1 MQRKAIMR
9 NAWSD
14 SRGTQWLRRI
24 AGALERA
31 RMSPE
36 EHYVRMAYRV
46 LLRREIDPSG
56 LLAWRDVVASGR
68 FHQQHVIDTLL
79 ASEEYLTRFGIDLTA
94 IQHRSRQEWIRT
106 LAPFDRILDIGGSS
120 PNRPEGA
127 LIELGYPHRPSRLD
141 ILDRPPDLQYWGKPK
156 YDQSVSAQFD
166 WGTVSYFHGS
176 GEKVAEIP
184 ALQEREYDCVF
195 LGQAIEHIYPE
206 SLPAML
212 GWARTHLAP
221 GGRLIFDTPNR
232 LLTKIQCPG
241 SFIDPDHKYE
251 YAPAELERVVADAG
265 FSVTRKVGMVHLP
278 VQAASGHYDPREF
291 AEAPLLSDDVDA
303 CYLFALEASA
313 R

>member
-1 MQRKAIMR
+1 MPTSGLIR
-9 NAWSD
+9 NGKRWMGRA
-14 SRGTQWLRRI
+14 
-24 AGALERA
+24 AVALGLSPAVDEER
-31 RMSPE
+31 
-36 EHYVRMAYRV
+36 YVRMAYLV
-46 LLRREIDPSG
+46 LLRRQIDPSG
-56 LLAWRDVVASGR
+56 LRAWRDIIATGR
-68 FHQQHVIDTLL
+68 FTHQGVINTILQ
-79 ASEEYLTRFGIDLTA
+79 SEEYLSSFGIDLLG
-94 IQHRSRQEWIRT
+94 IQHRSRVKWIQT
-106 LAPFDRILDIGGSS
+106 LPCFDRILDIGGSS

-206 SLPAML
+206 SLPGML

-221 GGRLIFDTPNR
+221 EGRLIFDTPNR

-265 FSVTRKVGMVHLP
+265 FIVTRKVGMVHLP

-291 AEAPLLSDDVDA
+291 AEASLLSDDVDA